1 LKLAIDSLYFYC
13 YASPLFQEELMSTK
27 TQAKK
32 SLNQSNKRRLL
43 NLALKSRIKTE
54 IKKIRLLA
62 ATAAEEDMRMAQRTL
77 DRAVSKGVLHKR
89 QAARRKSRLA
99 RAIKKNQ

>member
-1 LKLAIDSLYFYC
+1 
-13 YASPLFQEELMSTK
+13 MSTK

-43 NLALKSRIKTE
+43 NLALRSRIKTE
-54 IKKIRLLA
+54 LKKVRQLA
-62 ATAAEEDMRMAQRTL
+62 ATATEKDMRMAQRLL
-77 DRAVSKGVLHKR
+77 DKAVCKGALHKR

-99 RAIKKNQ
+99 RALTKSHKVDQTS

>member
-1 LKLAIDSLYFYC
+1 
-13 YASPLFQEELMSTK
+13 MSTK

-43 NLALKSRIKTE
+43 NLALRSRIKTE
-54 IKKIRLLA
+54 LKKARQLA
-62 ATAAEEDMRMAQRTL
+62 ATSAEENMRMAQRLL
-77 DRAVSKGVLHKR
+77 DKAVSKGVLHKR

-99 RAIKKNQ
+99 RAARKNNPAS

>member
-1 LKLAIDSLYFYC
+1 
-13 YASPLFQEELMSTK
+13 MSTK
-27 TQAKK
+27 TQSKK

-54 IKKIRLLA
+54 IKKIRQLA
-62 ATAAEEDMRMAQRTL
+62 ATSAEEDMRMAQRIL
-77 DRAVSKGVLHKR
+77 DKAVSKGVLHKR

-99 RAIKKNQ
+99 RALKKTL

>member
-1 LKLAIDSLYFYC
+1 
-13 YASPLFQEELMSTK
+13 MSTK

-43 NLALKSRIKTE
+43 NLALRSRIKTE
-54 IKKIRLLA
+54 LKKARQLV
-62 ATAAEEDMRMAQRTL
+62 ATSAEEDLRMAQRLL
-77 DRAVSKGVLHKR
+77 DKAVSKGVLHKR

-99 RAIKKNQ
+99 RATRKNNQASL

>member
-1 LKLAIDSLYFYC
+1 
-13 YASPLFQEELMSTK
+13 MSTK

-43 NLALKSRIKTE
+43 NLALRSRIKTE
-54 IKKIRLLA
+54 LKKARQLA
-62 ATAAEEDMRMAQRTL
+62 ATSAEENMRMAQRLL
-77 DRAVSKGVLHKR
+77 DKAVSKGVLHKR

-99 RAIKKNQ
+99 RALQKSK

>member
-1 LKLAIDSLYFYC
+1 
-13 YASPLFQEELMSTK
+13 MSTK

-43 NLALKSRIKTE
+43 NLALRSRIKTE
-54 IKKIRLLA
+54 IKKAMQLA
-62 ATAAEEDMRMAQRTL
+62 ATSAEENMRMAQRVL

-99 RAIKKNQ
+99 RALKKTQ

>member
-1 LKLAIDSLYFYC
+1 
-13 YASPLFQEELMSTK
+13 MSTK

-43 NLALKSRIKTE
+43 NLALRSRIKTE
-54 IKKIRLLA
+54 LKKARQLA
-62 ATAAEEDMRMAQRTL
+62 ATSSEENMRMAQRLL
-77 DRAVSKGVLHKR
+77 DKAVSKGVIHKR

-99 RAIKKNQ
+99 RSLNKS

>member
-1 LKLAIDSLYFYC
+1 
-13 YASPLFQEELMSTK
+13 MSTK
-27 TQAKK
+27 IQAKK

-54 IKKIRLLA
+54 IKKAKQLA
-62 ATAAEEDMRMAQRTL
+62 ATSAEEDMRMAQRLL
-77 DRAVSKGVLHKR
+77 DKAVSKGVIHKR

-99 RAIKKNQ
+99 TAIKKAKQTS

>member
-1 LKLAIDSLYFYC
+1 ML
-13 YASPLFQEELMSTK
+13 PLFQEELMSTK

-43 NLALKSRIKTE
+43 NLALKSRKKTE
-54 IKKIRLLA
+54 IKKIRQLA
-62 ATAAEEDMRMAQRTL
+62 ATATEEDMRMAQRTL

-99 RAIKKNQ
+99 RAIQKSK

>member
-1 LKLAIDSLYFYC
+1 
-13 YASPLFQEELMSTK
+13 MSTK